1 MSSRTYGTGRG
12 PGITSITLR
21 CFRKI
26 ESHRRH
32 CQKRSPIRYRDRLK
46 HTEQRDGRTSKGIVV
61 RKDPHPLQHLGIN
74 ACRTSHPGRSPPT
87 SRCSTAPLHV
97 VFVAGGNTENRPW
110 SLMWLAALAGTGVA
124 SIPSVVGSPGKES
137 GPPCLTLA

>member
-32 CQKRSPIRYRDRLK
+32 CQKRRPIRYKDRLK

-61 RKDPHPLQHLGIN
+61 RKDPPPLQHLGIN
-74 ACRTSHPGRSPPT
+74 AYRTSHPGRSPPT

-97 VFVAGGNTENRPW
+97 VFVAGGNTENRPGA
-110 SLMWLAALAGTGVA
+110 SMWLAGPAGGGGGGK
-124 SIPSVVGSPGKES
+124 PSRV
-137 GPPCLTLA
+137 